1 MRQPLGAVAIM
12 MVVVAACGGATPNSS
27 DASHGHD
34 EPHDT
39 LEIVKTLSADEM
51 QGRLVGTEGNAK
63 ARAYLIDQMR
73 QRSLPPLA
81 EDYGH
86 AFSFQSRIG
95 ETREGVNLI
104 AKIDG
109 TADAT
114 DKVMVVTAHYDH
126 VGMRGEEIY
135 NGADDNASGVAGA
148 LAIADHFLEEPPLH
162 DVVIALLDAEEGGL
176 HGARAFMADAIIV
189 PDKIALNINL
199 DMLSKNDRNEL
210 YAAGA
215 YHTPALE
222 PILRQAGEEAPV
234 ILKLG
239 HDDPALG
246 PNDWTLQSD
255 HGPFHMAGIPFV
267 YFGVEDHPDYHQ
279 PTDVFE
285 TIPQDFFLGA
295 VQTVVTAA
303 DLLDEEMATLA
314 VE

>member
-1 MRQPLGAVAIM
+1 MRQPLGAAAIM
-12 MVVVAACGGATPNSS
+12 MVVLAACGGATSNSS
-27 DASHGHD
+27 DASHGHWQ
-34 EPHDT
+34 PHDT

-222 PILRQAGEEAPV
+222 PILRQAGEDAPV

-255 HGPFHMAGIPFV
+255 HGPFHLAGIPFV